1 MDPMAAS
8 FPLCADRPAAPADA
22 PDRLQQACGAGRHSP
37 HRLLHKALR
46 VRLTDTLQAA
56 GRLDAAHPA
65 QRRQFVGLVEAALT
79 ACLTHMTLETQ
90 WLHEPL
96 RQRAPRTVAA
106 VEDDHRELAAHAEL
120 LRQRLAVL
128 ADTEAPGPALA
139 LGHELYLRLSQFI
152 GEGLAHM
159 VEEEGA
165 LSLALWAHFDDLE
178 LQDLEAAMLGALQPP
193 ERDHVLFDLGQALGA
208 TERPALRRAL
218 SRAVAPD
225 IPAR

>member
-1 MDPMAAS
+1 MPAT
-8 FPLCADRPAAPADA
+8 FPLGAARPAAATDA

-65 QRRQFVGLVEAALT
+65 QRQQFVTLVEAALG
-79 ACLTHMTLETQ
+79 ACLGHMALETQ
-90 WLHEPL
+90 WLHDPL
-96 RQRAPRTVAA
+96 RQRAPRAVAA
-106 VEDDHRELAAHAEL
+106 VEDDHRELTAHADL
-120 LRQRLAVL
+120 LRERLSVL
-128 ADTEAPGPALA
+128 AATDAPDPALA
-139 LGHELYLRLSQFI
+139 LGHEVYLRLSQFI

-165 LSLALWAHFDDLE
+165 LALALWAHFDDAE
-178 LQDLEAAMLGALQPP
+178 LQDLEASMLAALQPP
-193 ERDHVLFDLGQALGA
+193 ERDQVLLDLGQALGA

-218 SRAVAPD
+218 MRLAPHPGSD
-225 IPAR
+225 